1 MTATVLDATT
11 RAATVAAT
19 TQDAQR
25 AAQWEPF
32 GVGDVT
38 VRHMAGA
45 VIAEV
50 STHGPAVL
58 NSLTP
63 LGATLGAL
71 SASTVNVSGATITS
85 HVFVT
90 AGGTA
95 IFSVPTTDVTL
106 SAPATLTGRRINLA
120 ALLLN
125 ANSALPLAPTYLLTF
140 DAAETGTVN
149 VDAAGSIVNTGT
161 GACAWSITPPTNVTV
176 TPSSGTV
183 AAGATQTLVITAT
196 VAATYSLTL
205 VSAGATITGNPQG
218 MLVSPATAT
227 VVTLSVPSSGEAGT
241 AVTMTVTPNGPIPTG
256 GGTVA
261 LAASAGTLGGSTLTF
276 TAGATAAQTATLTL
290 ASAGTASVT
299 MTNDMGL
306 TNSGSPASFSAA
318 AVVGSFA
325 SVTLDTTDANAPSAT
340 ANQVVIVELHGSGTA
355 APSVGAKYIAD
366 MTTGG
371 LGYSTDTTF
380 RFALA
385 NGGTIAGRPVC
396 MVRPW
401 DRQGVHSDG
410 TTRRESYWMGWT
422 DGPDAGEMR
431 LYTEHR
437 LDRMIEWVE
446 ANQANLSAT
455 RWVLTGG
462 SMGGWG
468 TMTYGIRRPDI
479 FPGLWGDRPRW
490 RSCETDGSVRIP
502 SWTTVITPAYTFA
515 AAPDLVADD
524 GAISTADHM
533 DIIAYVSNT
542 ANDVPWIGWHIG
554 TNDGYMPWQDHV
566 DAIAALR
573 TAGRGF
579 AVYWNAD
586 IHSVNNYRAAEIT
599 GSYPMGLFERGVGY
613 PVFSEFSL
621 DDDPATDAVGG
632 INVGLTFRNV
642 VETSS
647 TWSCEVSYPGTITR
661 SPQACTV
668 KVKPK
673 SYIYTGNPTAQSV
686 SVPAAAGWVT
696 VSF

>member
-25 AAQWEPF
+25 AAQWAPF

-58 NSLTP
+58 NSLAP

-85 HVFVT
+85 HIFVT

-95 IFSVPTTDVTL
+95 IFSVPASDVTL

-120 ALLLN
+120 ELILN
-125 ANSALPLAPTYLLTF
+125 ANPALPLAPTYLLTF

-149 VDAAGSIVNTGT
+149 VDASGSIVNTGT

-205 VSAGATITGNPQG
+205 VSAGSTITGNPQG
-218 MLVSPATAT
+218 MLVNPATAT

-241 AVTMTVTPNGPIPTG
+241 AVTVTVTPNGPIPTG
-256 GGTVA
+256 GGTVT

-276 TAGATAAQTATLTL
+276 TAGATAAQTTTLTL

-355 APSVGAKYIAD
+355 APTVGAKYLAD

-385 NGGTIAGRPVC
+385 NGGTIDGRPVC

-401 DRQGVHSDG
+401 DRQGSYPSGD
-410 TTRRESYWMGWT
+410 RRESYWMGWT
-422 DGPDAGEMR
+422 DGPDTGQMR

-437 LDRMIEWVE
+437 LDRMIEWIE

-455 RWVLTGG
+455 RWALTGG

-468 TMTYGIRRPDI
+468 TMTFGIRRPDI
-479 FPGLWGDRPRW
+479 FPAIWPDRPRW
-490 RSCETDGSVRIP
+490 RSCETTGSVRIP
-502 SWTTVITPAYTFA
+502 SWAVAVTPAYTFA
-515 AAPDLVADD
+515 AAPDLVTDD
-524 GAISTADHM
+524 GGTSTADHM

-542 ANDVPWIGWHIG
+542 SNPVPWIGWHIG
-554 TNDGYMPWQDHV
+554 RLDGYMPFQDHI
-566 DAIAALR
+566 DAVAALR
-573 TAGRGF
+573 AAGRGF
-579 AVYWNAD
+579 AFYWNNDA
-586 IHSVNNYRAAEIT
+586 HSVNNYRAAEIT
-599 GSYPMGLFERGVGY
+599 GSYPMGLFERGKGY

-621 DDDPATDAVGG
+621 DDDPAVDLVGG
-632 INVGLTFRNV
+632 INVGLNFRNV
-642 VETSS
+642 TETTG
-647 TWSCEVSYPGTITR
+647 TWSCEVRYQGTLTR
-661 SPQACTV
+661 AQQACTV

-673 SYIYTGNPTAQSV
+673 SSIYTGDPLPQSV
-686 SVPAAAGWVT
+686 SLPAAAGWAT